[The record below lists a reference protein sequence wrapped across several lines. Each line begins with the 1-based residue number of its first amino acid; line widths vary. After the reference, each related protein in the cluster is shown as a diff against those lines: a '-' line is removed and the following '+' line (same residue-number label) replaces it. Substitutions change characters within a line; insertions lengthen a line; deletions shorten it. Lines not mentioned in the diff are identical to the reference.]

1 MLTVTA
7 ASAPGFSIEADQK
20 ASFLICTPMQL
31 QYILK
36 TQLLLIQFVKLIPS
50 EVACEVVAGSYLPK
64 LLLLIGCI
72 SKHKI

>member
-1 MLTVTA
+1 
-7 ASAPGFSIEADQK
+7 
-20 ASFLICTPMQL
+20 MQL

-64 LLLLIGCI
+64 LLLLVGCI